1 MEYVSVREYAAVHG
15 LSERTVRNYC
25 MQGKITG
32 ARLVGKT
39 WSIPA
44 DALLPTRRGVKNRI
58 SPLLKALREQR
69 EMRMRG
75 GIYHRTQIDLTYSS
89 NHIEGSRLT
98 KDQTRY
104 IFETNTIGITDD
116 AVRVD
121 DIIETTN
128 HFRCVDFIIRYATEP
143 LSERMIKQLHFLLK
157 NGTSDASR
165 SWFAVGEY
173 KRIPN
178 EVGGIETVPPEKV
191 GLAVR
196 SLLEAYRLK
205 KTVGMEDILDFHY
218 QFESIHPFQDGNGR
232 VGRLI
237 MFKECLRCG
246 IVPFI
251 ITEELKMYYYRGLH
265 EWPRVREYLTDT
277 CLTAQ
282 DDYKA
287 ALDYFKIKY

>member
-44 DALLPTRRGVKNRI
+44 DALLPMRRGVKNRI

-143 LSERMIKQLHFLLK
+143 LSERMVKQLSGYCCSK
-157 NGTSDASR
+157 
-165 SWFAVGEY
+165 
-173 KRIPN
+173 
-178 EVGGIETVPPEKV
+178 
-191 GLAVR
+191 
-196 SLLEAYRLK
+196 YRL
-205 KTVGMEDILDFHY
+205 L
-218 QFESIHPFQDGNGR
+218 S
-232 VGRLI
+232 
-237 MFKECLRCG
+237 
-246 IVPFI
+246 
-251 ITEELKMYYYRGLH
+251 
-265 EWPRVREYLTDT
+265 
-277 CLTAQ
+277 
-282 DDYKA
+282 
-287 ALDYFKIKY
+287 

>member
-44 DALLPTRRGVKNRI
+44 DALLPMRRGVKNRI

-178 EVGGIETVPPEKV
+178 EVGGIETVAPEKV